1 MELLN
6 ITDQDNQ
13 KESSSVI
20 LLSAHN
26 RFVPDY

>member
-6 ITDQDNQ
+6 ITDQDNH

-20 LLSAHN
+20 LLSTHN

>member
-20 LLSAHN
+20 LLSTDN
-26 RFVPDY
+26 RFVTDY